1 MEQINHPLFVFFFF
15 HDKVHYMIIIIL
27 GAGIDRKRRI
37 SQETVKRL
45 REAFSIYRK
54 NKSPLLLC
62 GKYNFPFDKKN
73 PPKFTEAEVMRD
85 YLISLGV
92 DSENILPEE
101 ESTDT
106 ISSAYYAKT
115 KVLIPGKEKKVVV
128 VTSDVSLERVE
139 YVFYKVL
146 GEEYRIHVAGTLS
159 KLSCGS
165 KGMILAKQRMLTE
178 KAKEIL
184 DGIKEGDH
192 EAVRE
197 KVLGS
202 DYERKIGSSISPTD
216 YKKTC

>member
-1 MEQINHPLFVFFFF
+1 
-15 HDKVHYMIIIIL
+15 MIIIVL
-27 GAGIDRKRRI
+27 GTGIDKKRRI

-45 REAFSIYRK
+45 REAFSIYQEK
-54 NKSPLLLC
+54 KSPLLLC

-73 PPKFTEAEVMRD
+73 PPEFTEAEAMRD
-85 YLISLGV
+85 YLVSLGV
-92 DSENILPEE
+92 DSKDILLEK

-106 ISSAYYAKT
+106 VSSAYYAKT
-115 KVLIPGKEKKVVV
+115 KVLIPRGEEEVVV

-165 KGMILAKQRMLTE
+165 KGMILAKQQMLTE
-178 KAKEIL
+178 RAKELL
-184 DGIKEGDH
+184 DGVKEGDH
-192 EAVRE
+192 ETIRE

-202 DYERKIGSSISPTD
+202 DYEKNIGSSRPPVD
-216 YKKTC
+216 YKKKC